1 LERAQRR
8 LVVARDD
15 HTMAQDLPTKQRG
28 CLVDVDDVNRLAH
41 GLLELELE
49 GASLHQRHRTER
61 RDREVHVFRG
71 SR

>member
-1 LERAQRR
+1 
-8 LVVARDD
+8 
-15 HTMAQDLPTKQRG
+15 MAQDLPTKQRG